1 MHDHIG
7 QMIIEKFVLRSKID
21 SNMPGIII
29 LAINDLNAKTKSI
42 KDHGVLIC
50 GFGKA
55 KVTVNR
61 FEHVVNLE
69 EKTCS
74 YQAWQVTRK
83 PYSHALVL
91 IAKISSEL

>member
-7 QMIIEKFVLRSKID
+7 QMIIKKFVSRSKID

-50 GFGKA
+50 GSGKA

-61 FEHVVNLE
+61 FRHAVNLE
-69 EKTCS
+69 EKI
-74 YQAWQVTRK
+74 
-83 PYSHALVL
+83 
-91 IAKISSEL
+91 IAIRLGK